1 MEDFP
6 LWLKLI
12 VWLIVAGT
20 VLYTVGAT
28 IYFGFLS

>member
-12 VWLIVAGT
+12 VWGV
-20 VLYTVGAT
+20 VGSTAIYAT
-28 IYFGFLS
+28 AAAFYSMF

>member
-12 VWLIVAGT
+12 VWFVVGGT
-20 VLYTVGAT
+20 ALYMVGAM
-28 IYFGFLS
+28 IYFSLLS